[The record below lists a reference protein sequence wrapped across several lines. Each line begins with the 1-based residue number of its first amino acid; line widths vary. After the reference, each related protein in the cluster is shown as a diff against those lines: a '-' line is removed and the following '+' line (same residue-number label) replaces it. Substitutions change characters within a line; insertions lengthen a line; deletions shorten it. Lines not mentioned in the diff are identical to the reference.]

1 MTRSWRT
8 PTKSLLLQ
16 RPIRKSCCFSENF
29 YTELILIPVPSLKTL
44 GRGIPKMVSLFEP
57 VKLLV
62 ANADKHELSQSEE
75 LPEAEFDGLE
85 EDEIMQ
91 LKRR

>member
-1 MTRSWRT
+1 
-8 PTKSLLLQ
+8 
-16 RPIRKSCCFSENF
+16 
-29 YTELILIPVPSLKTL
+29 
-44 GRGIPKMVSLFEP
+44 MVSLFEP

-75 LPEAEFDGLE
+75 LPEAEFDGLD

-91 LKRR
+91 FKRR